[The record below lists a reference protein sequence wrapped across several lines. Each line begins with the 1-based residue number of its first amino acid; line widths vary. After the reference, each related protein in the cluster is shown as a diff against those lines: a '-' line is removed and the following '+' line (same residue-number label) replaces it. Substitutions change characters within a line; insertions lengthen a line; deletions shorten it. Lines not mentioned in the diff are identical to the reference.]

1 MSIILDYLMEY
12 DYFNKFRIIF
22 LKIATFFAK
31 RSSLQIFFIL
41 FVFLIQFSLLNIILK
56 NGFTM
61 EEWLLL
67 FDYKTI
73 GPNAN
78 FLDKF
83 FNVFHAKG
91 FYTTYQVLY
100 IGVLESLF
108 KGNYEA
114 YQITNIIFKALATLS
129 LYPLILVLFKRR
141 LLAFLT
147 TILYAVSYSSA
158 GALQFVVKGSDYLA
172 IFFMNICLIAYY
184 LSFKKKIKF
193 LYITAILLFITF
205 LFSPIR
211 IYPFLLFIVSV
222 EVVIWVRIKG
232 LLGLVTALLRL
243 ILLFSSF
250 LIMVLFL
257 SPSTSG
263 YLNGPLVV
271 YRFLSHGNYHLLLTP
286 FAGLGYTFLPNNYW
300 PVFGQ
305 VTFDGFKNYLLFLLH
320 GPVIIYSILAV
331 LLGFLLTKT
340 PFRFILG
347 IISINL
353 VFEIF
358 SYFLITNVRGV
369 VGPNVKV
376 FNPASI
382 YAIFFGFFCL
392 SVAISSLIIWLKNHK
407 SNILLLSLFVGP
419 IYSSVFLWGTWFIIG
434 DILTFKEGIH
444 WYLIIP
450 PIGSSLFLAS
460 LMVLGFDRIKRI
472 VNSYLKY
479 TLIGFLFL
487 TILPLYLISSKEINT
502 TFTTLLQTGYKA
514 SDQEQM
520 KSRLLSYIKEPL
532 DKNPALF
539 YFESEEKIFYP
550 VYLLAGFEEEMHFRN
565 WEVIN
570 GCVGIIYDKSI
581 LEKSVSVK
589 DGIDGFQVSS
599 LCVSDYFA
607 VERREVFYRYDNFY
621 AFKLKNREA
630 INITPEVL
638 ERLRV
643 K

>member
-1 MSIILDYLMEY
+1 MCNFYFKKQKLILWKVAL
-12 DYFNKFRIIF
+12 
-22 LKIATFFAK
+22 FFAK
-31 RSSLQIFFIL
+31 RSSLGFFLIL
-41 FVFLIQFSLLNIILK
+41 VPIVFLIQFSLLSIILK
-56 NGFTM
+56 NGFTV

-67 FDYKTI
+67 FEYKTI
-73 GPNAN
+73 GSNAN
-78 FLDKF
+78 FLDNF
-83 FNVFHAKG
+83 FNIFHVRG
-91 FYTTYQVLY
+91 VYYTPYIFY
-100 IGVLESLF
+100 IGILEGLF

-211 IYPFLLFIVSV
+211 IYPLLLFIVLV
-222 EVVIWVRIKG
+222 EVVIWVRIRG

-250 LIMVLFL
+250 LIMMFFL

-271 YRFLSHGNYHLLLTP
+271 YRFLSYGNYHLLLTP

-305 VTFDGFKNYLLFLLH
+305 ITFDGFKNYLLFLLH

-331 LLGFLLTKT
+331 LLGFLLTK
-340 PFRFILG
+340 PPLRFILG

-358 SYFLITNVRGV
+358 SYFLVTNIKGV

-434 DILTFKEGIH
+434 DVLTFKEGIH

-460 LMVLGFDRIKRI
+460 LMVLGFDRIKQI

-487 TILPLYLISSKEINT
+487 TMLPLYLISSKEINT
-502 TFTTLLQTGYKA
+502 TFTALLQTGYKA

-520 KSRLLSYIKEPL
+520 KSKLLSYIKEPL

-539 YFESEEKIFYP
+539 YFESEEKVFYP
-550 VYLLAGFEEEMHFRN
+550 VYLIVGFEQTMLFRN
-565 WEVIN
+565 WDVVN
-570 GCVGIIYDKSI
+570 GCIGIIYDKSI

-589 DGIDGFQVSS
+589 DGIEGFQVSS

-607 VERREVFYRYDNFY
+607 VERRNVFFRPDNFY
-621 AFKLKNREA
+621 AFKLKDKNVVDIKE
-630 INITPEVL
+630 EVL
-638 ERLRV
+638 KNLNF
-643 K
+643 